1 MNDLVF
7 SGGAVE
13 VSRDD
18 LWLCSPLE
26 VVARKKLCLI
36 HNLHELN
43 RSLARLSFK
52 YRDIK
57 VAVQLFENGEH
68 FFSFDSKVHTI
79 MWRSTQLL
87 QNV

>member
-1 MNDLVF
+1 M
-7 SGGAVE
+7 E

-18 LWLCSPLE
+18 FWLCSPLG
-26 VVARKKLCLI
+26 VVAQKKPHLI
-36 HNLHELN
+36 HNLWELN

-52 YRDIK
+52 YDDNK